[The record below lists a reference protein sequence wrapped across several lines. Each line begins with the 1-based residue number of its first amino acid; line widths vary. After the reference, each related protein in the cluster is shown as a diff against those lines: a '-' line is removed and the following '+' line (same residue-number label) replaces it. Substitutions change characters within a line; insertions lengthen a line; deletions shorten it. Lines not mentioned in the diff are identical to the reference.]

1 MASRREIAMNIND
14 ITENGVKYHL
24 QKLQKQGVI
33 KRVGADKGGYWEI
46 AEE

>member
-1 MASRREIAMNIND
+1 MNIND